1 MRLPAAGSPCRAQQ
15 KAKEAVATVS
25 AVTTA
30 GKQLGAA
37 QANAT
42 GTLGKLQEAA
52 QQLDLI
58 SNKGVHNKSAS
69 SHDKHGT
76 WDIGDIFK
84 VSCGPRQS

>member
-1 MRLPAAGSPCRAQQ
+1 M
-15 KAKEAVATVS
+15 S

-58 SNKGVHNKSAS
+58 SQGSHNAS
-69 SHDKHGT
+69 SGDQGKHGNA

-84 VSCGPRQS
+84 VGLN

>member
-1 MRLPAAGSPCRAQQ
+1 M
-15 KAKEAVATVS
+15 S

-58 SNKGVHNKSAS
+58 SGKKGGGHNETLNPSKQGGGS
-69 SHDKHGT
+69 
-76 WDIGDIFK
+76 WDIGDMFK
-84 VSCGPRQS
+84 VR

>member
-1 MRLPAAGSPCRAQQ
+1 MLIRAQQ

-30 GKQLGAA
+30 GKQIGAA

-52 QQLDLI
+52 QQLDMI
-58 SNKGVHNKSAS
+58 SNKGLHNDSVAHHEKHNSA
-69 SHDKHGT
+69 
-76 WDIGDIFK
+76 WDIGDMFK
-84 VSCGPRQS
+84 VGIGLG